1 MRTNKGFTLI
11 ELLIV
16 IGIISVLVVV
26 LALAILPWLS
36 KSDEN
41 NTKTLLTTVNSTIG
55 GHKGALTLE
64 QFKKDAGQLAMKIDS
79 QDEIAY
85 AQMLLFYTAPS
96 REVWEQSA
104 KYGGTNWNPPV
115 QPETLGE
122 FINKDNASRLPHLV
136 DAWGKPV
143 VFSYD
148 RASKTAYIYS
158 FGPDM
163 EKNTDDDLM
172 MIVGETTVK
181 TRAELKRKQ

>member
-1 MRTNKGFTLI
+1 MRNNKGFTLI

-41 NTKTLLTTVNSTIG
+41 NTKTILQTINSTIG
-55 GHKGALTLE
+55 GHKGTLTIE

-79 QDEIAY
+79 NDDVAH
-85 AQMLLFYTAPS
+85 AQMLLFYIAPS

-115 QPETLGE
+115 QPETISE
-122 FINKDNASRLPHLV
+122 FIYKDDASRLPHLV
-136 DAWGKPV
+136 DAWGKPI

-148 RASKTAYIYS
+148 RPSKTSFVYS

-163 EKNTDDDLM
+163 TKGNDDDLM

-181 TRAELKRKQ
+181 TREELKKK